1 MKPRYILL
9 LGCLACTYM
18 SLAHLHNTYFWDDE
32 AHVGI
37 IAKNFLT
44 TGHFTGW
51 DGRNLFAFRDGTLL
65 DARLRSINP
74 PLEYLVTAASF
85 RLFGASTWAG
95 RFPFVIAGLLSLIV
109 FIRLIH
115 NILGKEIQFWGYAG
129 GSLAFSTVFLLNIR
143 QCRYYAFALLFS
155 LLTYL
160 SYRACLRTKHWG
172 DFLALA
178 LWATLL
184 FYSNHLL
191 AGAFLLALMSVHG
204 LLHRHDLS
212 AREWGKGL
220 FTLSLIA
227 VTTLPY
233 ALYYE
238 IWYRPDIPAR
248 EIWYIRKATLLW
260 WNLRDLNLIGY
271 FPWIAAVG
279 GGFFL
284 IHCRTQQTPVTR
296 TTREW
301 LILSLIYVAC
311 LALFSPQPT
320 STPTIADVRYLIP
333 VLPFFT
339 GVVGI
344 LLAALH
350 EKMPAVA
357 MTLFLVNVT
366 TNIFT
371 LTPLHG
377 EFRWL
382 LPAYL
387 KEVHEDYPTAY
398 RAVSEFLEHHAK
410 RDDLV
415 LAYPPHTNYPLM
427 FYTGDTL
434 LFCCLLNQH
443 TQLPR
448 PAVDTLQAP
457 LFIEQHLPDWFIAFG
472 NHPAT
477 TQLLTFFLQHPL
489 NRGNRG
495 LLSQFQL
502 VEILDVYWRDTHRPE
517 LPWHTFGART
527 DFDRASEAVYIF
539 KRAAHDTLAKDTAVE
554 EKSSLPYMQHV
565 DPSLK
570 NRLD

>member
-1 MKPRYILL
+1 MKPLYILL
-9 LGCLACTYM
+9 LGCLACTYV

-37 IAKNFLT
+37 IAKNFLA

-65 DARLRSINP
+65 DTHLRVINP

-115 NILGKEIQFWGYAG
+115 DILGKETRFWGYAG

-191 AGAFLLALMSVHG
+191 GVAFLLALTSVHSVF
-204 LLHRHDLS
+204 HRHDLS
-212 AREWGKGL
+212 VKEWGKGL
-220 FTLSLIA
+220 LTLSLIA
-227 VTTLPY
+227 AATIPY

-248 EIWYIRKATLLW
+248 EVWYIRKATLLW
-260 WNLRDLNLIGY
+260 WNLRELNLTGY

-284 IHCRTQQTPVTR
+284 IHFRTQQTPVMR

-301 LILSLIYVAC
+301 LLLSLIYVAC

-320 STPTIADVRYLIP
+320 STPTIADIRYLIP
-333 VLPFFT
+333 VLPFCT
-339 GVVGI
+339 GGVGI

-350 EKMPAVA
+350 EKMPAAA
-357 MTLFLVNVT
+357 MVLFLVNVM
-366 TNIFT
+366 TNVFT

-398 RAVSEFLEHHAK
+398 RAASDFLKRYAK
-410 RDDLV
+410 HDDLV

-489 NRGNRG
+489 NRGNSG
-495 LLSQFQL
+495 PLSQFQL
-502 VEILDVYWRDTHRPE
+502 VELLDVYWRDTHRPE

-539 KRAAHDTLAKDTAVE
+539 KRVAHDTLARDTAAE
-554 EKSSLPYMQHV
+554 EKPSLP
-565 DPSLK
+565 
-570 NRLD
+570 